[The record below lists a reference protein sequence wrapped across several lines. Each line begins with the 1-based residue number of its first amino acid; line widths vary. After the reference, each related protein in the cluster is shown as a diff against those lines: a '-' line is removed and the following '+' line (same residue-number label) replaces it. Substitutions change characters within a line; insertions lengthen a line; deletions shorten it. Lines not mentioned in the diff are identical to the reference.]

1 MYKSVIIVDD
11 SEMESQITKRILF
24 TKSFAEN
31 VETFSSAMVALIYL
45 NNTSAFPDMIV
56 LDARFMTWTIRI
68 YGCQPGYFPT
78 RHIPLSFALRVQ
90 DLPRFAYLR

>member
-31 VETFSSAMVALIYL
+31 VETFGSAWPRLSTCIIRLY
-45 NNTSAFPDMIV
+45 S
-56 LDARFMTWTIRI
+56 WT
-68 YGCQPGYFPT
+68 
-78 RHIPLSFALRVQ
+78 
-90 DLPRFAYLR
+90 